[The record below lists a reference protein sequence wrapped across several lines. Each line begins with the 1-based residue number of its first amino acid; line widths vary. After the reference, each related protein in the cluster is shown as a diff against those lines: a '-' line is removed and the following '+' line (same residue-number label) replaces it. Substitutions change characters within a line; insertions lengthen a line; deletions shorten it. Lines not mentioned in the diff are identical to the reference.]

1 VLSDELLRRLG
12 LLHACGPGV
21 STTNWPKLL
30 DGLRVTSDARVLALV
45 GA

>member
-1 VLSDELLRRLG
+1 MFGVTMNEPAS
-12 LLHACGPGV
+12 ACGPGV